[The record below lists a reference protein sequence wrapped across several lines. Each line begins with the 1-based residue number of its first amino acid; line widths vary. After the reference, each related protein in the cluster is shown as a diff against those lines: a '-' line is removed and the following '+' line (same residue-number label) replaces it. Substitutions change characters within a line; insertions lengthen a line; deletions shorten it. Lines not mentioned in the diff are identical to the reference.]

1 MISILLEVILPVYL
15 IAVTGIILGKFKSID
30 IKSISAS
37 VFYLFS
43 PALIFRSLSQS
54 TISDDITIKV
64 VIATWSIFF
73 IGLVWAQIWSMIRKK
88 THDDETKAS
97 FSLSVTTIN
106 AGNMG
111 LPIGYLGFG
120 DIGLEVAIIFLVA
133 NTTLY
138 STVNVFI
145 ASRANKMSKA
155 SMFEFLKY
163 PMIYASILGVIFNFS
178 NLEMP
183 QTMMKS
189 INFLGDAAI
198 PTMLLV
204 LGLQIYKGVEVKS
217 IKDACAAIGF
227 RLCIAPILM
236 FFITYIIGLPDIYSN
251 VLIVSAGLPTAVFTI
266 ILATEFNAKPELATT
281 IVVGSTTLSFFT
293 LTLIL
298 WLVKNNILF

>member
-15 IAVTGIILGKFKSID
+15 IAVTGIILGKYKSID

-43 PALIFRSLSQS
+43 PALIFRSLSES
-54 TISDDITIKV
+54 TMSNDIAIKV
-64 VIATWSIFF
+64 IIATWSIFF
-73 IGLVWAQIWSMIRKK
+73 IGLVWARVWSIIRKK
-88 THDDETKAS
+88 SHDDETKAS

-163 PMIYASILGVIFNFS
+163 PMVYASILGVIFNFS

-204 LGLQIYKGVEVKS
+204 LGLQIYKGVEAKS

-293 LTLIL
+293 LTLLL
-298 WLVKNNILF
+298 WLVKNNILL